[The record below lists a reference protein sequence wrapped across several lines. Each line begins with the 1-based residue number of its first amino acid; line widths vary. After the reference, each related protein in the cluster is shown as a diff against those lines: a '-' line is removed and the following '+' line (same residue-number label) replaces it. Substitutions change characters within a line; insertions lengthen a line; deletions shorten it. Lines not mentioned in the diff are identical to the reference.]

1 MVTQSVMWEKM
12 KKIIIGLCALLVI
25 GLFVALN
32 GGISSSRSG
41 TSDGHGTTHNHE
53 SNGDGREECEDKGPH
68 GGKLLR
74 EGDFALEIVTYEKG
88 GRPHFRVY
96 ASHNGRPIDPGEIK
110 VSIRL
115 ERLGDNVEAH
125 ELKPGPG
132 FLFGSREIDKPLSFF
147 VKASARWQE
156 EEFEWEYS
164 QYEGRLTLPEEL
176 ARQMGIQ
183 TALAQPKTIR
193 SFLELPGEIAFNA
206 DRVSHLVPRVSGF
219 AVESRKNLGDTV
231 RSGEVVAVI
240 ESRELGEARSRYLVA
255 MEREKLA
262 SYNFERAQNLL
273 EKGTIP
279 EKEYLTVQKAH
290 LEEKIERVSAARKL
304 VALGLTE
311 AEITGLDNDVSG
323 NLTRFALKAA
333 FDGVVVKKHLS
344 PGEWV
349 KEDAELFVIADLSSV
364 WVEIVVYAD
373 DVASVRL
380 GRKALVNDDRTG
392 DEVEGTV
399 SYLGPLMGE
408 ESRTARARVVIPNPD
423 GRWRPGQFV
432 KIKLVTDEV
441 LAPVVVH
448 NEAIQSY
455 KNNPVVFARHD
466 DQYEARPVELGLADS
481 HWTEVRKGLES
492 GQRYASR
499 NSFILKSE
507 LGKRGMSHQH

>member
-1 MVTQSVMWEKM
+1 MVCELKGVKNM
-12 KKIIIGLCALLVI
+12 KKIITGLCAVLMI
-25 GLFVALN
+25 GLFVVLN
-32 GGISSSRSG
+32 GGVSSSRPS
-41 TSDGHGTTHNHE
+41 TSHDHSSTDKHASHGDGHG
-53 SNGDGREECEDKGPH
+53 ECEDKGPH

-74 EGDFALEIVTYEKG
+74 EGDFALELVTYREG
-88 GRPHFRVY
+88 GRPHFRAY
-96 ASHNGRPIDPGEIK
+96 ASHNGRPIDSQEIK
-110 VSIRL
+110 VSVSL
-115 ERLGDNVEAH
+115 ERLGDKVEIH

-147 VKASARWQE
+147 VKASARWRGE
-156 EEFEWEYS
+156 DFEWEYS

-183 TALAQPKTIR
+183 TASAQPRTIR

-219 AVESRKNLGDTV
+219 VVESRKNLGDSVKT
-231 RSGEVVAVI
+231 GEVVAVI

-255 MEREKLA
+255 LEREKLA

-290 LEEKIERVSAARKL
+290 LEEKIERVSAGRRL

-311 AEITGLDNDVSG
+311 SEISGLNNEVSG
-323 NLTRFALKAA
+323 ILTRFELKAA
-333 FDGVVVKKHLS
+333 FDGVVVKKHLA

-364 WVEIVVYAD
+364 WVEIVVYAN
-373 DVASVRL
+373 DVASVGL
-380 GRKALVNDDRTG
+380 GRKALVGDDRTG
-392 DEVEGTV
+392 GDVEGTV
-399 SYLGPLMGE
+399 SYVGPLMGE
-408 ESRTARARVVIPNPD
+408 ESRTARARVVIPNPN

-432 KIKLVTDEV
+432 RIKLVTDEV
-441 LAPVVVH
+441 IAPIVVR
-448 NEAIQSY
+448 NEAIQSI
-455 KNNPVVFARHD
+455 KNNPVVFAQHD

-481 HWTEVRKGLES
+481 QWTEIRNGLVPGE
-492 GQRYASR
+492 RYASR
-499 NSFILKSE
+499 NSFILKAE
-507 LGKRGMSHQH
+507 LGKQSISHQH